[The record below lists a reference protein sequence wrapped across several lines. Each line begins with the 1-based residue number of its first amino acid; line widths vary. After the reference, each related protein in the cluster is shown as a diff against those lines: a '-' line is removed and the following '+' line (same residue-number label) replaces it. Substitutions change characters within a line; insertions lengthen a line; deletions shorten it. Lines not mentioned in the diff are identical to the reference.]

1 MTTDEKKLNDEK
13 WMVYALTLA
22 TRAWD
27 MNEVPV
33 GAVLVVDDEIVGEG
47 WNRSITD
54 CDPTAHAE
62 IVAIRHAAH
71 QQQNYRLSGGT
82 LYVTLEPCAMCVGAM
97 VHGRIN
103 RLVFAAPETKNGA
116 VFSRM
121 SLLEQHTFNHN
132 IDVTGGVLADHAGSL
147 LSAFFKQ
154 KRLSKKTHSFQPAT
168 VEMHL
173 ELKGD
178 EAKKA

>member
-1 MTTDEKKLNDEK
+1 MTADEKKLNDEK

-33 GAVLVVDDEIVGEG
+33 GAVLVVDDKVVGEG
-47 WNRSITD
+47 WNRSIID

-62 IVAIRHAAH
+62 IVAIRQAAH
-71 QQQNYRLSGGT
+71 KQQNYRLSGGT

-97 VHGRIN
+97 LHGRIN
-103 RLVFAAPETKNGA
+103 RLVFAAYETKNGA
-116 VFSRM
+116 VSSRL
-121 SLLEQHTFNHN
+121 SLLEQHAFNHR
-132 IDVTGGVLADHAGSL
+132 IDVSGGILADHAGSL

-154 KRLSKKTHSFQPAT
+154 KRLFKKTPSNR
-168 VEMHL
+168 
-173 ELKGD
+173 
-178 EAKKA
+178 